1 MNRPRQIIWFAALL
15 ALAGAWQTGLAAPSK
30 EKLVLTDI
38 NGKNHTPFTSSK
50 TKAVV
55 FLFLLRD
62 CPVSNVYSPE
72 ITRIHKEYSRK
83 GVSLYLVH
91 PDRDTNAKAAKAHAI
106 EYKLTAPLVLD
117 HEHKLTHLAGVEVTP
132 EAAVFDKKGHLVY
145 RGRINNLYADFG
157 KKRAKPTQHD
167 LRESLDALLSGR
179 PPVMRTTKAVGC
191 YIDFSND
198 KKSNK

>member
-1 MNRPRQIIWFAALL
+1 MNRTRQINWLAALL
-15 ALAGAWQTGLAAPSK
+15 ALACAWPSGLTAPAK
-30 EKLVLTDI
+30 AKLVFTDI
-38 NGKNHTPFTSSK
+38 NGKSHAPFASAK

-62 CPVSNVYSPE
+62 CPVSNVYAPE
-72 ITRIHKEYSRK
+72 LTRIHREYSGK

-91 PDRDTNAKAAKAHAI
+91 PDRDTDAKAAKAHAI

-117 HEHKLTHLAGVEVTP
+117 HDHKLTRFAGAEVTP
-132 EAAVFDKKGHLVY
+132 EAAVFDGKGLLVY

-167 LRESLDALLSGR
+167 LRETLDALLDGK
-179 PPVMRTTKAVGC
+179 PPAKRITKAVGC

-198 KKSNK
+198 KKDNK